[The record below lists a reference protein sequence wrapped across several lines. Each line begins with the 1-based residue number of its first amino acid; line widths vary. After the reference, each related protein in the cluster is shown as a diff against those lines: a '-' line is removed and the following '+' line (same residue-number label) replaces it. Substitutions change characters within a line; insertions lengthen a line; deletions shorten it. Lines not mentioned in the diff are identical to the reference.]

1 MPSTIHSID
10 DSGGASVTL
19 DLQSEKETLALG
31 EALGRS
37 LTPGL
42 QLWLQGNLG
51 AGKTTL
57 TRGMLRGLGHT
68 QKVKSPTYTLIE
80 PYLVSRLDFY
90 HFDFYRF
97 DSPDEYL
104 DAGLDEYFSGQ
115 GVCVV
120 EWPDKASPHLPK
132 PDVEIHLSLA
142 GEGRNATVT
151 AKTATGQ
158 ACLNRLVEQLN
169 TPDNAT
175 RPA

>member
-1 MPSTIHSID
+1 MLSTIHPSD

-19 DLQSEKETLALG
+19 TLQDEPDTLALG
-31 EALGRS
+31 EIIGRS
-37 LTPGL
+37 LEPGL

-104 DAGLDEYFSGQ
+104 DAGLDEYFTGQ

-120 EWPDKASPHLPK
+120 EWPDKASPHLPQ
-132 PDVEIHLSLA
+132 PDVEIHLSLV
-142 GEGRNATVT
+142 GEGRQATVT

-169 TPDNAT
+169 TRGSAT